1 MNLIKGFSL
10 LRFLLLAAILLIPLS
25 ACTTLQERGVKPN
38 YTVAVLPLYNDT
50 NDIDVP
56 VLVRTVFND
65 KIQKYYKTKPLKDV
79 DQLLRD
85 QMGITLGGQLDMT
98 TPQKLGEALGVDAV
112 IYGYLLNFDD
122 IKTLVYNARQVRAG
136 FKMVDTRSG
145 NTIWAGGKGVRSIN
159 GIVSLSSLKDKESI
173 RIKDMGDI
181 PGINEWRSFGSSWFF
196 PYGAAASID
205 PKKDDFLDSYLLTN
219 LSMLNILY
227 LAFPV
232 HLTGQIF
239 NIHLISETKVMI
251 NDIIHTVDLTEPH
264 IIPPSP
270 ELQVPRLFSPAYLVF
285 TGKDFSALM
294 TMTVVNQSSQESI
307 TQKIE
312 LAKFEEKFRSNR
324 LSDIDK
330 LSVIVKKEE
339 KKGYLLYPAEN
350 KYIELN
356 LVESDFKEIG
366 LAKEFIGEDK
376 IDGQQCNKY
385 KVRVTYG
392 DGWIQDGFIWE
403 AKNLNGLVV
412 KVDLNDKDARIIME
426 LKDVSFKTP
435 TVAIFEV
442 PEGYTKIDY

>member
-50 NDIDVP
+50 NDIDGP

-196 PYGAAASID
+196 PYGAAAVVD
-205 PKKDDFLDSYLLTN
+205 PKKDDPLDSILLAN
-219 LSMLNILY
+219 LSVLNIVY

-270 ELQVPRLFSPAYLVF
+270 ELQVPRLFSPA
-285 TGKDFSALM
+285 
-294 TMTVVNQSSQESI
+294 
-307 TQKIE
+307 
-312 LAKFEEKFRSNR
+312 
-324 LSDIDK
+324 
-330 LSVIVKKEE
+330 
-339 KKGYLLYPAEN
+339 
-350 KYIELN
+350 
-356 LVESDFKEIG
+356 
-366 LAKEFIGEDK
+366 
-376 IDGQQCNKY
+376 
-385 KVRVTYG
+385 
-392 DGWIQDGFIWE
+392 
-403 AKNLNGLVV
+403 
-412 KVDLNDKDARIIME
+412 
-426 LKDVSFKTP
+426 
-435 TVAIFEV
+435 
-442 PEGYTKIDY
+442 